1 MMRPPRARHEAILSP
16 WLLGRYLA
24 TGLYVGFATIGSFV
38 WWYLD
43 QGASPFFSLLYSLF
57 SLLSSLTP
65 HLSSLSL
72 CRSPGVT
79 LGQLTRWGACQSW
92 PDFTHSAEAPVMPLK
107 PCDIF
112 TLGRCRPQA
121 MALSVL
127 VTMEMLK
134 ALSAVSLDGS
144 MLRVPPWRNRWLLLG
159 VSVPFLLHLAV
170 LYVPALAST
179 FGLAPLSRREWG
191 VILRFALPILLLE
204 EGLKWLARHYAEVR
218 AQARAIK
225 QQTRQ
230 SLTPPII
237 LL

>member
-1 MMRPPRARHEAILSP
+1 M
-16 WLLGRYLA
+16 
-24 TGLYVGFATIGSFV
+24 
-38 WWYLD
+38 
-43 QGASPFFSLLYSLF
+43 
-57 SLLSSLTP
+57 
-65 HLSSLSL
+65 
-72 CRSPGVT
+72 T
-79 LGQLTRWGACQSW
+79 LGQLTRWGDCQSW
-92 PDFTHSAEAPVMPLK
+92 VDFTHSAEAPSMPLK

-112 TLGRCRPQA
+112 TLGRSRPQA

-134 ALSAVSLDGS
+134 ALSAISLDGS

-159 VSVPFLLHLAV
+159 VSVPFLLHIAV
-170 LYVPALAST
+170 LYVPALATT

-218 AQARAIK
+218 AKARAIK